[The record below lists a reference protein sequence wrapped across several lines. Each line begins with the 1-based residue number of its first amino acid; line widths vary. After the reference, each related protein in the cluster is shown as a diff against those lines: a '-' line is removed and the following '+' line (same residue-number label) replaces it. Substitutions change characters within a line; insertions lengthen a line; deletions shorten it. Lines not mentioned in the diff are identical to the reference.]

1 MGAFM
6 IRKMAAEE
14 IAKFMEVVSHPA
26 RLEIISELKDKESDV
41 TSLQFKIG
49 VSQSRMSQHLS
60 ALRKAGIL
68 KVRRDGRQVFYRL
81 EWPELTSWVASSMN
95 MLLKHNFSD
104 GQPREAVESTVN
116 LWSEK

>member
-1 MGAFM
+1 MF
-6 IRKMAAEE
+6 RKMAAEE

-41 TSLQFKIG
+41 TSLQLKIG

-68 KVRRDGRQVFYRL
+68 RERRDGRQVFYRL
-81 EWPELTSWVASSMN
+81 VWPELASWVATSMN
-95 MLLKHNFSD
+95 MLLRHNFTD
-104 GQPREAVESTVN
+104 GEPRSAVESTVN